1 MTKSKIGTM
10 GCLDLTVGNAV
21 EVKSIYQQVV
31 GWASEDAAM
40 GDYSDYMMKAKSG
53 KETAGTCHNRG
64 ANKGLSAK
72 WLLYAIIADIGAS
85 LANVVALGG
94 KLLYE
99 IRCYGNTASRS
110 LKIPPS
116 PFVNFIRSKT
126 LER

>member
-10 GCLDLTVGNAV
+10 GWLDLTVDNAV
-21 EVKSIYQQVV
+21 GVKSIYQQVV

-40 GDYSDYMMKAKSG
+40 GDYSDYMMKKAKSG
-53 KETAGTCHNRG
+53 KETADTCHNRG

-85 LANVVALGG
+85 LANVVVLGG

-99 IRCYGNTASRS
+99 IRSYGDSRFA
-110 LKIPPS
+110 LTENPA
-116 PFVNFIRSKT
+116 VAVCE
-126 LER
+126 LYQE